1 MAEPQSPVVATE
13 AAPST
18 HAAPSRYVCT
28 NTLTGHRRA
37 VSCIKFSPDGQWLAS
52 SSADMTIRLWK
63 TDGVGKEWKCAHT
76 LRGHTQ
82 GVSDASFSADSLYL
96 AHLLPPAEQLSL
108 LTLAGCTGKVTAHPR
123 ATREEPRLASG
134 EDRVYTASPLE
145 VQDAPSLWQ
154 PPAPGAR

>member
-37 VSCIKFSPDGQWLAS
+37 VSCIKFSPDGQWLSS

-76 LRGHTQ
+76 LRGHTR
-82 GVSDASFSADSLYL
+82 
-96 AHLLPPAEQLSL
+96 P
-108 LTLAGCTGKVTAHPR
+108 
-123 ATREEPRLASG
+123 
-134 EDRVYTASPLE
+134 
-145 VQDAPSLWQ
+145 
-154 PPAPGAR
+154 

>member
-1 MAEPQSPVVATE
+1 MQSPLVTSE
-13 AAPST
+13 EKPST

-37 VSCIKFSPDGQWLAS
+37 VSCIKFSPDGHWLAS

-96 AHLLPPAEQLSL
+96 ASASDDRTIKVWSVALTPTLTPAVTPTLTPT
-108 LTLAGCTGKVTAHPR
+108 LTLALT
-123 ATREEPRLASG
+123 LAP
-134 EDRVYTASPLE
+134 TLT
-145 VQDAPSLWQ
+145 
-154 PPAPGAR
+154 

>member
-63 TDGVGKEWKCAHT
+63 TDGVGKEWKCAQKP
-76 LRGHTQ
+76 LLCFCKNPCCFCFY
-82 GVSDASFSADSLYL
+82 VSFSLGERTPVCGSVQALPVAVQSCIFHLYL
-96 AHLLPPAEQLSL
+96 QP
-108 LTLAGCTGKVTAHPR
+108 TI
-123 ATREEPRLASG
+123 
-134 EDRVYTASPLE
+134 RV
-145 VQDAPSLWQ
+145 
-154 PPAPGAR
+154 

>member
-96 AHLLPPAEQLSL
+96 ASASDDRTIKVGSAGS
-108 LTLAGCTGKVTAHPR
+108 LTLTLTPTQTLTLTL
-123 ATREEPRLASG
+123 TR
-134 EDRVYTASPLE
+134 
-145 VQDAPSLWQ
+145 
-154 PPAPGAR
+154 